1 MKSEFGR
8 QIIPFSFSSS
18 ACSAENTM
26 TDVLASRYHA
36 SSSFR
41 RSKIGSAIGSMSK
54 IVERVDNFAQGIREH
69 ERIGSKIST
78 TVKGK
83 LSLGAKIIQVGG
95 VKKIF
100 KQNFN
105 AREGEKLLKV
115 SQCYLSTTAGPLA
128 GLLFVSTE
136 KVAFCSERTMKVF
149 SPNGECIRVHYKVA
163 IPLGKIMR
171 ASESENV
178 KQPSR
183 KYIEIVT
190 HDNFEFWFMG
200 FLNHRRTIT
209 YIQKAVFH
217 VQ

>member
-41 RSKIGSAIGSMSK
+41 RSSLLSSSKIGSAIGSMSK

-69 ERIGSKIST
+69 VRIGSKISE

-105 AREGEKLLKV
+105 TREGEKLLKV

-136 KVAFCSERTMKVF
+136 KVAFCSERTMKV
-149 SPNGECIRVHYKVA
+149 V

-200 FLNHRRTIT
+200 FLNHRRTIRC
-209 YIQKAVFH
+209 IQKAVFH